1 MAKFV
6 ITAGHSNTD
15 PGAVAN
21 GRKEADIACE
31 MRNMVA
37 LKLRQRGHT
46 VTTDGAGGINLPL
59 TDAIRLVRDGYP
71 AIEFHCNAAA
81 AATATGV
88 ETIGRMR
95 DKLAA
100 QRISKAIGDVLG
112 LRLRGDK
119 GWIDQ
124 SQSAR
129 GRLGFVQAGG
139 MIVELFF
146 LTNTADLAAWDA
158 RKWLVATAVVDALEA
173 LQ

>member
-15 PGAVAN
+15 PGAVAS
-21 GRKEADIACE
+21 GRKEADIACD

-46 VTTDGAGGINLPL
+46 VTTDGVGGINLPL
-59 TDAIRLVRDGYP
+59 ADAIRLVKNGHP
-71 AIEFHCNAAA
+71 AIEFHCNAASS
-81 AATATGV
+81 ATATGV
-88 ETIGRMR
+88 ETISRMH

-158 RKWLVATAVVDALEA
+158 RKWLAATAVVDALEA
-173 LQ
+173 LS